1 MKNKNNKPTG
11 GGKSPGE
18 KKEENTMKNLYTLET
33 MEHITELELEKIK
46 NDIASDC
53 SGLHTK
59 HYHTMLTGQIM
70 MMLRYGFI
78 TYEEYAELKAA
89 MVEKEEK

>member
-1 MKNKNNKPTG
+1 
-11 GGKSPGE
+11 
-18 KKEENTMKNLYTLET
+18 MKNLYTLET
-33 MEHITELELEKIK
+33 MERITAQELEKIK

-59 HYHTMLTGQIM
+59 HYHAMITGQLM
-70 MMLRYGFI
+70 MMLSYGFI
-78 TYEEYAELKAA
+78 SYEEYAELKEA